1 MNITDEGLRLYELAA
16 ADIEVGD
23 ADRLELLCSAI
34 FELTA
39 EVRRLRDV
47 NATLIAGVGHLA
59 REAAS
64 S

>member
-1 MNITDEGLRLYELAA
+1 MTPNITDAGLRIYELTVSLAGPDDVEPLCAA
-16 ADIEVGD
+16 ITELVG
-23 ADRLELLCSAI
+23 
-34 FELTA
+34 

-64 S
+64 